1 MSDAL
6 LVVDNL
12 HVELPTPQGRA
23 SVLRN
28 LSFTLEQGGKLGL
41 IGESGSG
48 KSMTALALMGLL
60 PAGAAIGGMIRF
72 AEQNL
77 AELRESEFRSL
88 RGNRIAMTFQEP
100 MTALNPVHQVGRQIA
115 EPLRRHRG
123 LGRAEAERRAVDLL
137 DRVGIADAARRA
149 HSYPH
154 QMSGGQ
160 RQRVL
165 LAMALACQPDLLI
178 ADEPTTALDATVAR
192 QILALLDELV
202 HEQRM
207 GLLLISH
214 DLDAVAGTVDRVAV
228 MYGGMI
234 VEQGPTEAVFGQRT
248 HPYTRGLFA
257 ARPVLDDARIN
268 RRARPLLPTIPG
280 QVPDLGGF
288 GAGCPF
294 IGRCALASDICAEL
308 PPDVAVGPAHHA
320 ACVKVEPA

>member
-294 IGRCALASDICAEL
+294 IGRCALASDICAEM

>member
-1 MSDAL
+1 
-6 LVVDNL
+6 
-12 HVELPTPQGRA
+12 
-23 SVLRN
+23 
-28 LSFTLEQGGKLGL
+28 
-41 IGESGSG
+41 
-48 KSMTALALMGLL
+48 MTALALMGLL

-234 VEQGPTEAVFGQRT
+234 VEQGPTDAVFGQRA

-288 GAGCPF
+288 GGGCPF
-294 IGRCALASDICAEL
+294 IGRCALASDICAEM

>member
-1 MSDAL
+1 MSEAL

-12 HVELPTPQGRA
+12 HVELATPQGRT
-23 SVLRN
+23 SVLRR

-234 VEQGPTEAVFGQRT
+234 VEQGPTDAVFGQRA

-288 GAGCPF
+288 GGGCPF
-294 IGRCALASDICAEL
+294 IGRCALASDICAEM